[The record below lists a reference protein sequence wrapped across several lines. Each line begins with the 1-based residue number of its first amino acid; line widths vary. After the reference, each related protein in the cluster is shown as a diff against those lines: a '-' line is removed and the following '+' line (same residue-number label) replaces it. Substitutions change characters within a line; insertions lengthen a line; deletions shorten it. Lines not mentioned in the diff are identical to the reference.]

1 MATVPVNLGY
11 GQVLIYG
18 SGLATGVM
26 GFSFEESRYRFG
38 NIYQIYDGGESYFNV
53 GDSVVFDVN
62 QIEGRINYLNYY
74 YTLIDQSRLAI
85 SENEF
90 LP

>member
-18 SGLATGVM
+18 AGLATGTM
-26 GFSFEESRYRFG
+26 GFTFEQAKYKFG
-38 NIYQIYDGGESYFNV
+38 NIYQIYEGGEAYFNV
-53 GDSVVFDVN
+53 GDSVVFNVDE
-62 QIEGRINYLNYY
+62 IEARIQYQNYY
-74 YTLIDQSRLAI
+74 YTLINQSRLAI

>member
-26 GFSFEESRYRFG
+26 GFSFESSSSTLLQ
-38 NIYQIYDGGESYFNV
+38 NIENTIA
-53 GDSVVFDVN
+53 
-62 QIEGRINYLNYY
+62 
-74 YTLIDQSRLAI
+74 TLGIAPLRGAVKVSGIRR
-85 SENEF
+85 S
-90 LP
+90 